1 MSEVDEQ
8 GARYQASDLKRFGQA
23 ILEAVDTPKDLAS
36 IVAGSLVEA
45 NLAGHDSHG
54 VIRLTSYV
62 AGVRTGQVQPT
73 ARAVVESLGDACARV
88 DGAWGWGQPAA
99 HIATDTAVNLA
110 RAQGVG
116 LVTVGR
122 CNHIGRLGE
131 YVEKVSRAGQIG
143 LMACNSPP
151 AVAPYGGYT
160 RLLGTNPIAWGAPRA
175 SGNPPIVVDFATAT
189 IAEGKLRIAH
199 AIGSKAPLGAVV
211 DKHGQPS
218 TDTAA
223 FYDGGALT
231 TFGGYKGFG
240 LSVMAELMAGMLSG
254 TGSSSDP
261 DYKATVR
268 RCSRSMWAGSCR
280 QTISWSRSTH
290 WRAASMRPDPPP
302 VSTRFRC
309 QANPSGGRGR
319 GAPPKGFP
327 FLPPPSP
334 RSMTSPRSL
343 ASTPYELAQPPNL
356 YGGRPPCPGR
366 QRNRPPACGCFSS
379 CFSERPLAAVVMY
392 RSDRSGP
399 PKTQLLT
406 LPTGILISRSKLPSG
421 R

>member
-1 MSEVDEQ
+1 
-8 GARYQASDLKRFGQA
+8 
-23 ILEAVDTPKDLAS
+23 
-36 IVAGSLVEA
+36 
-45 NLAGHDSHG
+45 
-54 VIRLTSYV
+54 
-62 AGVRTGQVQPT
+62 
-73 ARAVVESLGDACARV
+73 VVESLGDACARV

-99 HIATDTAVNLA
+99 HIATDTAMNLA

-261 DYKATVR
+261 DYNHGNGTALFAIDVGR
-268 RCSRSMWAGSCR
+268 FLPADDFMEQVDALEGRLHAARPAAGFDAIQMPGEPEWRSRSRRTAEGIPIPS
-280 QTISWSRSTH
+280 
-290 WRAASMRPDPPP
+290 AA
-302 VSTRFRC
+302 
-309 QANPSGGRGR
+309 
-319 GAPPKGFP
+319 
-327 FLPPPSP
+327 
-334 RSMTSPRSL
+334 L
-343 ASTPYELAQPPNL
+343 AAINELAEEL
-356 YGGRPPCPGR
+356 
-366 QRNRPPACGCFSS
+366 
-379 CFSERPLAAVVMY
+379 
-392 RSDRSGP
+392 
-399 PKTQLLT
+399 
-406 LPTGILISRSKLPSG
+406 GISPI
-421 R
+421 

>member
-1 MSEVDEQ
+1 VSEVDEQ
-8 GARYQASDLKRFGQA
+8 GVRYQASDLKRFGQA

-99 HIATDTAVNLA
+99 HIATDTAMNLA

-175 SGNPPIVVDFATAT
+175 SGKPPIVVDFATAT

-199 AIGSKAPLGAVV
+199 ATGSKAPLGAVV

-261 DYKATVR
+261 DYNHGNGTVLFAIDVGRFLPADDFMQQVDALEGRLHAARPAAGFDSIQMPGEPER
-268 RCSRSMWAGSCR
+268 RSRSRRTTEG
-280 QTISWSRSTH
+280 I
-290 WRAASMRPDPPP
+290 PI
-302 VSTRFRC
+302 
-309 QANPSGGRGR
+309 PS
-319 GAPPKGFP
+319 A
-327 FLPPPSP
+327 
-334 RSMTSPRSL
+334 T
-343 ASTPYELAQPPNL
+343 
-356 YGGRPPCPGR
+356 
-366 QRNRPPACGCFSS
+366 
-379 CFSERPLAAVVMY
+379 LAAIN
-392 RSDRSGP
+392 D
-399 PKTQLLT
+399 LAEEL
-406 LPTGILISRSKLPSG
+406 GISPI
-421 R
+421 